1 MRGENASVYSRLPA
15 ARRLLTVAAAML
27 VFIVPLQSPQA
38 SADWRR
44 VSALCERT
52 LRSVCG
58 QAGGEFRVF
67 LVCNEAPVMSFTHPA
82 LTIIEEAFP
91 IPERNTAAR
100 MFDKHEKI
108 KCGLIA
114 ARDLAPCHVMAVD
127 ADDCVSRA
135 LAAWCARHPEHPG
148 WYLEQGYIH
157 HAGSHWL
164 HLWRDFDLLCGTAA
178 IVHCDEPDFP
188 RAMSDPKEN
197 FLMIDTGHYEYRNP
211 QRTRGRIFE
220 PLPFPGAVYITA
232 TGENDSGINLRG
244 WQGRKLLL
252 QKLLGARLLT
262 RRLRGEFGI

>member
-1 MRGENASVYSRLPA
+1 V
-15 ARRLLTVAAAML
+15 L

-44 VSALCERT
+44 VCALCERT

-58 QAGGEFRVF
+58 QVGGEFRVL
-67 LVCNEAPVMSFTHPA
+67 LVCNEAPAMGFTHPA
-82 LTIIEEAFP
+82 LMIVEEDFP

-108 KCGLIA
+108 KRGLIA
-114 ARDLAPCHVMAVD
+114 ARGLAAERGFAPCHVMAVD
-127 ADDCVSRA
+127 ADDCVHRG
-135 LAAWCARHPEHPG
+135 LAAWCERHPGHPG
-148 WYLEQGYIH
+148 WYLERGYIYH
-157 HAGSHWL
+157 EGSRWM

-178 IVHCDEPDFP
+178 IVRCEEADFP
-188 RAMSDPKEN
+188 REMSDPKEQ
-197 FLMIDTGHYEYRNP
+197 FLMIDTGHHEYRNP
-211 QRTRGRIFE
+211 RRTRGRIFD

-252 QKLLGARLLT
+252 QKLLGARFLT
-262 RRLRGEFGI
+262 PGLRAEFGIF